1 MISEL
6 QSAAE
11 LRAILRVDA
20 AYLAVG
26 ILIISIAIAV
36 LIVAV
41 AGRIRAP
48 VVFIFIIFSLLYG
61 TRLLLKI
68 DTFQFI
74 IGASQPAASE
84 AIAVLDYVMPAA
96 GIYLGTFFVSPR
108 SRKILLGLTAAY
120 GVVALIGIPAD
131 LLTGRPMFLQTP
143 YTVLVIAGML
153 LMMARIAADIRS
165 GFLQL
170 DWSIRCAGAG
180 FGLFIASVLYDN
192 LSDLGL
198 LRALYIEPFGFV
210 IFLCGLGLAIEHRV
224 IADQGRLIMLRAEME
239 QARRIQQSIL
249 PAAPPAGTP
258 FRIAA
263 TYSPM
268 TAVAGDLYD
277 FIRFG
282 ERKLGLFIA
291 DVSGHGV
298 PAALVASM
306 LKTALTIYGL
316 TNGSP
321 AGLLKELNRVFCGRF
336 EGEFI
341 TAACAVLNADSQRLT
356 YSAAGHPPLLLW
368 RASVSEVRQVE
379 QNGLP
384 LGIRES
390 ADYTD
395 VTVPFAQG
403 DRLVMYTDGVIET
416 ENLAGEEYGRERLG
430 KILALPASDAD
441 ECLRQALDSVSAWRG
456 RGSEQKDDLTLVIA
470 EYAAANGKAARS
482 RQS

>member
-1 MISEL
+1 MLHTI

-11 LRAILRVDA
+11 LQAILRIDV

-26 ILIISIAIAV
+26 ILILSIAIAL
-36 LIVAV
+36 LIIAV

-48 VVFIFIIFSLLYG
+48 VVFVFVIFSLLYG
-61 TRLLLKI
+61 TRMLLGL

-74 IGASQPAASE
+74 IGVSQPAASE
-84 AIAVLDYVMPAA
+84 IFAALNYVMPVA
-96 GIYLGTFFVSPR
+96 GIYLGTFFVSPG
-108 SRKILLGLTAAY
+108 SRKILLSLTAAY
-120 GVVALIGIPAD
+120 GVMALIGIPLD
-131 LLTGRPMFLQTP
+131 LLTGRPMFLWTP

-165 GFLQL
+165 GFLPI

-180 FGLFIASVLYDN
+180 FGLFVASVLYDN
-192 LSDLGL
+192 FADLGL
-198 LRALYIEPFGFV
+198 LRALFIEPFGFV

-224 IADQGRLIMLRAEME
+224 IADQGRLMLLRAEME

-249 PAAPPAGTP
+249 PAAPPVGTP

-282 ERKLGLFIA
+282 EGRLGLFIA

-316 TNGSP
+316 TCRGP

-341 TAACAVLNADSQRLT
+341 TAACAVLDAGSQRLT

-368 RASVSEVRQVE
+368 RASALEVRQVE

-390 ADYTD
+390 ADYKDITL
-395 VTVPFAQG
+395 PFARG
-403 DRLVMYTDGVIET
+403 DRLAMYTDGVVET
-416 ENLAGEEYGRERLG
+416 ENVAGKEFGHERLG
-430 KILALPASDAD
+430 TILALPASDAD
-441 ECLRQALDSVSAWRG
+441 ACLRQALNSVQAWRG
-456 RGSEQKDDLTLVIA
+456 HKNDQNDDLTLVIA
-470 EYAAANGKAARS
+470 EYENFCND
-482 RQS
+482 

>member
-1 MISEL
+1 M

-11 LRAILRVDA
+11 LQASLRVDL

-26 ILIISIAIAV
+26 ILVLSIAIAL
-36 LIVAV
+36 LIIAI

-48 VVFIFIIFSLLYG
+48 VVTVFGIFNLLYG
-61 TRLLLKI
+61 TRLLFGI

-74 IGASQPAASE
+74 IGVSQLAASE
-84 AIAVLDYVMPAA
+84 FFAALNYVIPVA

-108 SRKILLGLTAAY
+108 SRQILLRLTAAY
-120 GVVALIGIPAD
+120 GVMALIGIPSD
-131 LLTGRPMFLQTP
+131 LLTGRPMSLHTP

-153 LMMARIAADIRS
+153 LMSARIAADIRN
-165 GFLQL
+165 GFLHL
-170 DWSIRCAGAG
+170 DWSIRWAGAG
-180 FGLFIASVLYDN
+180 FGLFVASVLYDN
-192 LSDLGL
+192 FADVGL
-198 LRALYIEPFGFV
+198 LRALFIEPFGFLA
-210 IFLCGLGLAIEHRV
+210 FLCGMGLAIEHRV
-224 IADQGRLIMLRAEME
+224 IADYGRLMLLRAEME

-249 PAAPPAGTP
+249 PATPPAGTP

-282 ERKLGLFIA
+282 EGRLGLFVA

-316 TNGSP
+316 TCGSP

-341 TAACAVLNADSQRLT
+341 TAACAVLDAGSQRLT

-368 RASVSEVRQVE
+368 RANASEIRHVE

-384 LGIRES
+384 LGIRAS
-390 ADYTD
+390 ADYKDFTL
-395 VTVPFAQG
+395 PFARG
-403 DRLVMYTDGVIET
+403 DRLAMYTDGIVET
-416 ENLAGEEYGRERLG
+416 ENTAGEEFGHERLG
-430 KILALPASDAD
+430 KILALSEFDVNA
-441 ECLRQALDSVSAWRG
+441 CLRQALGSVLAWRG
-456 RGSEQKDDLTLVIA
+456 HENEQNDDFTLVIA
-470 EYAAANGKAARS
+470 EYAAAHREAARS
-482 RQS
+482 GQS